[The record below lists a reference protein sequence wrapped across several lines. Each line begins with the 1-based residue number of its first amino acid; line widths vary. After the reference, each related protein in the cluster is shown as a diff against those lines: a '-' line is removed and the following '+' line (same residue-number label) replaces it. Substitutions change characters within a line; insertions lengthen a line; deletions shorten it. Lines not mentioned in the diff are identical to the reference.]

1 MSYHKK
7 KLLLIQVIIF
17 IFACS
22 LIFFSYYNKNSQ
34 VSDIKIENSKNIS
47 KDIKADEK
55 KNQNTFENIEYNGV
69 DLSGNRYQ
77 IKSEAANFDVD
88 NPSLVNMQVMD
99 SIFYFKDGTILKVTG
114 DYGTYNNKTNDM
126 VFRDNIVA
134 LYLNHKLIA
143 DNLDYFNVKGLI
155 NVYGNVKSESKEGNI
170 EADNAEIDLKKKTI
184 DLNMFDNNE
193 VKVKLNTK
201 WKKVLE

>member
-1 MSYHKK
+1 MSYRKK

-22 LIFFSYYNKNSQ
+22 LIFFSYYNQNVQ
-34 VSDIKIENSKNIS
+34 VSDIKIEESKKIS
-47 KDIKADEK
+47 KDKKTDEL
-55 KNQNTFENIEYNGV
+55 KNQNLFENIEYNGV
-69 DLSGNRYQ
+69 DLNGNRYQ
-77 IKSEAANFDVD
+77 IKSKVADFDSD
-88 NPSLVNMQVMD
+88 NPSLIRMKVMN
-99 SIFYFKDGTILKVTG
+99 SIFYFKDGTTLNVVG

-155 NVYGNVKSESKEGNI
+155 NVYGNVKSESIEGNI

-193 VKVKLNTK
+193 VKVKLNAK
-201 WKKVLE
+201 

>member
-1 MSYHKK
+1 MSYRKK

-22 LIFFSYYNKNSQ
+22 LIFFSYYNQNVQ
-34 VSDIKIENSKNIS
+34 VSDIKIEESKKIS
-47 KDIKADEK
+47 KDKKTDEL
-55 KNQNTFENIEYNGV
+55 KNQNLFENIEYNGI
-69 DLSGNRYQ
+69 DLNGNRYQ
-77 IKSEAANFDVD
+77 IKSKVADFDSD
-88 NPSLVNMQVMD
+88 NPSLIRMKVMN
-99 SIFYFKDGTILKVTG
+99 SIFYFKDGTTLNVVG

-134 LYLNHKLIA
+134 FYLNHKLIA

-155 NVYGNVKSESKEGNI
+155 NVYGNVKSESIEGNI

-193 VKVKLNTK
+193 VKVKLNAK
-201 WKKVLE
+201 

>member
-1 MSYHKK
+1 MSYRKK

-22 LIFFSYYNKNSQ
+22 LIFFSYYNQNVK
-34 VSDIKIENSKNIS
+34 VSDIKIEESKKIS
-47 KDIKADEK
+47 KDKKTDEL
-55 KNQNTFENIEYNGV
+55 KNQNLFENIEYNGV
-69 DLSGNRYQ
+69 DLNGNRYQ
-77 IKSEAANFDVD
+77 IKSKVADFDSD
-88 NPSLVNMQVMD
+88 NPSLIRMKVMN
-99 SIFYFKDGTILKVTG
+99 SIFYFKDGTTLNVVG

-155 NVYGNVKSESKEGNI
+155 NVYGNVKSESIEGNI

-201 WKKVLE
+201 

>member
-1 MSYHKK
+1 MSYRKK

-22 LIFFSYYNKNSQ
+22 LIFFSYYNQNVQ
-34 VSDIKIENSKNIS
+34 VSDIKIEESKKIS
-47 KDIKADEK
+47 KDKKTDEL
-55 KNQNTFENIEYNGV
+55 KNQNLFENIEYNGV
-69 DLSGNRYQ
+69 DLNGNRYQ
-77 IKSEAANFDVD
+77 IKSKVADFDSD
-88 NPSLVNMQVMD
+88 NPSLIRMKVMN
-99 SIFYFKDGTILKVTG
+99 SIFYFKDGTILNVTG

-126 VFRDNIVA
+126 IFRDNIVA

-155 NVYGNVKSESKEGNI
+155 NVYGNVKSESIEGNI

-193 VKVKLNTK
+193 VKVKLNAK
-201 WKKVLE
+201 

>member
-1 MSYHKK
+1 
-7 KLLLIQVIIF
+7 
-17 IFACS
+17 
-22 LIFFSYYNKNSQ
+22 
-34 VSDIKIENSKNIS
+34 
-47 KDIKADEK
+47 
-55 KNQNTFENIEYNGV
+55 
-69 DLSGNRYQ
+69 
-77 IKSEAANFDVD
+77 
-88 NPSLVNMQVMD
+88 
-99 SIFYFKDGTILKVTG
+99 
-114 DYGTYNNKTNDM
+114 M

-201 WKKVLE
+201 

>member
-7 KLLLIQVIIF
+7 KLLLLQVIIF

-22 LIFFSYYNKNSQ
+22 LIYFSYYNQNVQ
-34 VSDIKIENSKNIS
+34 VSNVKIEESKKSSKN
-47 KDIKADEK
+47 KKTDEL
-55 KNQNTFENIEYNGV
+55 KNNNTFENIEYNGI
-69 DLSGNRYQ
+69 DLNGNRYQ
-77 IKSEAANFDVD
+77 IKSEKADFDID
-88 NPSLVNMQVMD
+88 NPSLIKMKIMN
-99 SIFYFKDGTILKVTG
+99 SIFYFKDGTILSVTG

-126 VFRDNIVA
+126 IFRDNIVA

-193 VKVKLNTK
+193 VKVKLSGK
-201 WKKVLE
+201 